1 MRIFFF
7 PNSFNSSRLFYFQTL
22 PRCCHARV
30 PVFFFFVFSAI
41 DDDYIDDDY
50 IDDEAVLAAKSNRKK
65 NFSNFFNVFGGNF
78 SSKTAQCF
86 PLVVCEDKIRK
97 DKN

>member
-7 PNSFNSSRLFYFQTL
+7 PNSYNSSRLFYFQTL

-30 PVFFFFVFSAI
+30 TVFFFFFFSA
-41 DDDYIDDDY
+41 IDDDY

-65 NFSNFFNVFGGNF
+65 NFQFFQRFWGKFLLKNRSVLSFGR
-78 SSKTAQCF
+78 
-86 PLVVCEDKIRK
+86 L
-97 DKN
+97 